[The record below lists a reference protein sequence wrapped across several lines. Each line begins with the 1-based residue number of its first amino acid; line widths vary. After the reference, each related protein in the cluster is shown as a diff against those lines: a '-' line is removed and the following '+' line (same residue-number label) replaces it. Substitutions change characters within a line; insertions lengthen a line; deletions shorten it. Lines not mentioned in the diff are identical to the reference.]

1 MYGTDARRP
10 AFAHGLDGRVE
21 ALRTDVR
28 HVRAQA
34 RDAGHGGRV
43 VPGGRGAD
51 GVGRAPGVPGVEA
64 RPAGAAREWAGALMV
79 AVGLVGAAGF
89 VEQRPLL
96 ALLCAALLFAGATV
110 GGFWKEG
117 AWA

>member
-1 MYGTDARRP
+1 M
-10 AFAHGLDGRVE
+10 E

-34 RDAGHGGRV
+34 RDSGHRGRV
-43 VPGGRGAD
+43 VPGGRGAH

-64 RPAGAAREWAGALMV
+64 AAGAAREWAGALMAV
-79 AVGLVGAAGF
+79 VGLVGAAGF

-96 ALLCAALLFAGATV
+96 ALLCAALFFAGATV